1 MSVDIFPGETFEM
14 EVVAVGQLQGS
25 VPSIVQAHVIGQTQG
40 TLDHSQ
46 IVRTV
51 ERTCTRLTLTVR
63 TSNNKIDIGINDTS
77 RSIVATDTIAKHYNP
92 MLYKQLVVSFYM
104 KNCTQRL

>member
-63 TSNNKIDIGINDTS
+63 TSNNKMDIGITTPAIALWQQTPLLSIIILCYTS
-77 RSIVATDTIAKHYNP
+77 SW
-92 MLYKQLVVSFYM
+92 L
-104 KNCTQRL
+104 